1 MAPSKAGRAPYK
13 KPNSLASFRED
24 MIKTY
29 GEQRVSRR
37 DQVKPY
43 DVIPTGSLSLDYA
56 LRVGGWVRG
65 RCSEIVG
72 IEGVG
77 KTTLAISSM
86 ASAQKVCPDLAVG
99 YIDMEQTFDWDW
111 AETNGL
117 DTSDEKFFHVYP
129 DNSEDVSD
137 QISSMC
143 RSGLFSLIVV
153 DSIGGMESKRAFD
166 KQAEEDI
173 MGKNAQVITRMVKKI
188 APVIRQENVGVI
200 FINQYRAN
208 LSGMGGDISAGP
220 KALKYA
226 TSAKVEMRN
235 TGETP
240 LYITENSDKVAV
252 GRLIAARVSRLK
264 VGAPGK
270 KAEFWIINQ
279 LTEEYGPIG
288 IDRAD
293 EAVTIGKLSGVIQ
306 GTSWLTLPN
315 GEKFQGAAKVKDY
328 LRANPDIMES
338 IRVAAVE
345 TLSDSIIPNIET
357 SFEEEDND

>member
-1 MAPSKAGRAPYK
+1 MPPIKAKKAPYK
-13 KPNSLASFRED
+13 KPNSLASFREE
-24 MIKTY
+24 MVKTY
-29 GEQRVSRR
+29 GEQRVTRR
-37 DQVKPY
+37 EKVKPY

-65 RCSEIVG
+65 RSSEIVG
-72 IEGVG
+72 VEGVG

-86 ASAQKVCPDLAVG
+86 ASAQSVCPDLAVG

-111 AETNGL
+111 AEANGL
-117 DTSDEKFFHVYP
+117 DTSDERFFHVYP

-137 QISSMC
+137 QISSMS
-143 RSGLFSLIVV
+143 RSGLFSMIIV
-153 DSIGGMESKRAFD
+153 DSIGGMESKKAFD
-166 KQAEEDI
+166 KNAEDAV
-173 MGKNAQVITRMVKKI
+173 MGNNAQVITRMVKKI
-188 APVIRQENVGVI
+188 APVIRQENVAVI

-226 TSAKVEMRN
+226 TSAKVEMRG

-240 LYITENSDKVAV
+240 LYINDNGDKIAV
-252 GRLIAARVSRLK
+252 GRLVAGRVSRLK

-279 LTEEYGPIG
+279 NTEEYGPIG

-315 GEKFQGAAKVKDY
+315 GEKFQGASKVKDY
-328 LRANPDIMES
+328 LRANPDVMEE
-338 IRVAAVE
+338 IRKAAVD
-345 TLSDSIIPNIET
+345 TMGSTVIPDIEN
-357 SFEEEDND
+357 SFEEEDDE